1 MGQKQQLQPKLASM
15 GQEVFMDMSNM
26 NQCPIDCKTGESGNS
41 PTSVLISANES
52 SNGNVVHST
61 SAEHYSE
68 SLMSFHSKKLVDDKK
83 FELDNKNCTKPDTSS
98 VLEDD
103 TKGQNDDR
111 ETEKIECL
119 YVCEDQDV
127 DAVNPELS
135 FITDGCHS
143 GRDRGVGL
151 HNDDLKQ
158 CETRGMKKANNVYP
172 YKAQNLNPNFSEAGN
187 SESFNL
193 KKRGDNGSQVLNQV
207 DNSNE
212 EFVELTPPDAVE
224 NGGGR
229 VEFIQKSTDSL
240 GKPLNGT
247 NTRDVL
253 CASDKRN
260 DSHSK
265 SKEVRNY

>member
-1 MGQKQQLQPKLASM
+1 M

-52 SNGNVVHST
+52 SNGNIVHST

-68 SLMSFHSKKLVDDKK
+68 SLMSFHSKKLVDDKELSVNGQVQK
-83 FELDNKNCTKPDTSS
+83 FELGNKNCTKPDTSS

-103 TKGQNDDR
+103 TKGQSDDR

-119 YVCEDQDV
+119 CVCEDQDV

-135 FITDGCHS
+135 FITDWCHS

-172 YKAQNLNPNFSEAGN
+172 YKAQNLNPNFSEAEN

-212 EFVELTPPDAVE
+212 EFVELTPPDAEE
-224 NGGGR
+224 NGGGG
-229 VEFIQKSTDSL
+229 VKFIQKSTDSL

-260 DSHSK
+260 YSHSK